1 MTKQTKKKSAA
12 SSSSPH
18 DSIFRFFYSRELFA
32 LELIQLAF
40 TEEEIAAFNWS
51 EIKAEKDTFDNQLR
65 ADAVFSVPFKNYP
78 GRKAKFCIL
87 IEHKIEEFRR
97 VFYHQLLSYQNFII
111 GQSLKQTDEDCL
123 VASLVFYHG
132 KKPWKWPKSFKKG
145 FWGRILSKIPSSL
158 AKDVLD
164 FRPRIIDTHDPKV
177 LRAIKDKRFKS
188 RACLNVMKE
197 VVTVKSGEEEKL
209 KWILSLFEDYPGNK
223 EDLALNL
230 GDYIWAVVPGMT
242 EELWKRVEQEAVNKG
257 IFPKGGYMN
266 IREQIKE
273 EGRQEGW
280 QKGRQEGKQEGKQEG
295 ILQGILQGQQE
306 GRQEG
311 RQENMQQVILNM
323 LQKNV
328 ELSFISEVTGL
339 TPEELKKLQTRVVAK
354 RT

>member
-1 MTKQTKKKSAA
+1 MRTVWWHPLSF
-12 SSSSPH
+12 
-18 DSIFRFFYSRELFA
+18 I
-32 LELIQLAF
+32 
-40 TEEEIAAFNWS
+40 TE
-51 EIKAEKDTFDNQLR
+51 
-65 ADAVFSVPFKNYP
+65 
-78 GRKAKFCIL
+78 
-87 IEHKIEEFRR
+87 
-97 VFYHQLLSYQNFII
+97 
-111 GQSLKQTDEDCL
+111 
-123 VASLVFYHG
+123 
-132 KKPWKWPKSFKKG
+132 KKPWRWPKSFKKG